1 MFEVYLLMIG
11 EIKVST
17 YFQ

>member
-1 MFEVYLLMIG
+1 MIG